1 MLCWPQPATPSPDTM
16 GRTEPGMHTGRCGHR
31 AVAMS
36 VLTTQ
41 TSRRGL
47 ISSRPGALKEWLWS
61 ARICPSSPAG
71 TEHGRDASLWD
82 ERCWKL
88 QSSCSPP
95 GSSGTSPLS
104 LGAAGRG
111 LRLQAGDKGW
121 PGSCWKDGLPI
132 HTVPVLRER
141 GRLSGTFGSS
151 PAVRGGIGASCLGP
165 WESRALPPLS
175 GALPAAPSLELW

>member
-1 MLCWPQPATPSPDTM
+1 M

-132 HTVPVLRER
+132 TPSLCSGREDAFLGPSEAVQQCGEGSGPLAWGR
-141 GRLSGTFGSS
+141 GRAGLSLPS
-151 PAVRGGIGASCLGP
+151 PEPCQL
-165 WESRALPPLS
+165 
-175 GALPAAPSLELW
+175 LPALSSGDCSPSKS